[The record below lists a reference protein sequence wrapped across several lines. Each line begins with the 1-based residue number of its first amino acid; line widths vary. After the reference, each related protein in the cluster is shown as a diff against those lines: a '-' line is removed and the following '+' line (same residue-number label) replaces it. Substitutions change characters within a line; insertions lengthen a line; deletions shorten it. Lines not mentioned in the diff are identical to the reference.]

1 MHMARYRLAF
11 LALIALTGCALLPR
25 PADSQVVS
33 LLSSISIDAD
43 KFFTGLATKQSPDCA
58 FPANTSA
65 YDHLTALADALKQR
79 LSSNS
84 ASPAL
89 VQASDALLR
98 TIGDARASHLAAS
111 ATTDDAGGACMVPG
125 AITLNA
131 DAVARA
137 RAAIAATQKTI
148 GAQ

>member
-1 MHMARYRLAF
+1 MHLARYRLAF
-11 LALIALTGCALLPR
+11 LAPIALIGCALLPR
-25 PADSQVVS
+25 PADPQSV
-33 LLSSISIDAD
+33 LLTTSISSEAD
-43 KFFTGLATKQSPDCA
+43 TFFSGLATKQFPDCA
-58 FPANTSA
+58 FPANTGA
-65 YDHLTALADALKQR
+65 YDYLAALAEALKQR
-79 LSSNS
+79 LSTNH

-89 VQASDALLR
+89 VQASDALIR
-98 TIGDARASHLAAS
+98 TIGDARASHIAAS